1 MNTNNAEFKN
11 NVYSYI
17 LSCIDAEAY
26 GIELNTDK
34 EKINFVLDT
43 FKKEYS
49 YQIKYYGSNLNRA
62 FSEYLAG
69 LPTCINI
76 DFENYKIL
84 EIAKKWGSIPQNAN
98 ENQEDKI
105 LNNWFKF
112 ITNYFFRLERKLNKK

>member
-17 LSCIDAEAY
+17 LSCIDGEGY

-34 EKINFVLDT
+34 EKINFVFDT

-49 YQIKYYGSNLNRA
+49 YQIEYYGSNINRA
-62 FSEYLAG
+62 FSEYLMG
-69 LPTCINI
+69 LPSCINI

-84 EIAKKWGSIPQNAN
+84 EIAKKWGSIPQNPN
-98 ENQEDKI
+98 EIQEDKI
-105 LNNWFKF
+105 INNWFMF
-112 ITNYFFRLERKLNKK
+112 ITLYFFRLERKLNN